1 MSEPTDILETALD
14 YLRKRAPLVGATL
27 NEAQIEALGVFL
39 SELKAYNEH
48 TNLVS
53 NADPLVVAREHVL
66 DSLSLCAHMPDAN
79 SSSRLVDIG
88 TGAGFPA
95 LVLAIAL
102 PQLNV
107 LAIESIGKKTR
118 FLQAMVAKLEMAQ
131 RVEIANDRAE
141 TLAFKPGLRGSFD
154 IATARA
160 VGKVDVIA
168 ELALP
173 FLKTDG
179 RLLAQKSQAQ
189 LDEERRRAGIAL
201 PILGGELVEVV
212 IPNVEALEKAH
223 VVLIVRKKSDTPK
236 RFPRTPV
243 QIKKA
248 PLAD

>member
-14 YLRKRAPLVGATL
+14 YLRKRAPLVGAAL
-27 NEAQIEALGVFL
+27 SESQLELLGVFL

-53 NADPLVVAREHVL
+53 NADPFVVAREHIL
-66 DSLSLCAHMPDAN
+66 DSLSLCSFMPDPNTSA
-79 SSSRLVDIG
+79 RLVDIG

-95 LVLAIAL
+95 LVLAIAM

-118 FLQAMVAKLEMAQ
+118 FLQGMADKLEMAQ

-141 TLAFKPGLRGSFD
+141 SLAFKPGLRGSFD

-160 VGKVDVIA
+160 VGKIDVIA

-179 RLLAQKSQAQ
+179 RLLAQKSQGQ
-189 LDEERRRAGIAL
+189 LEQEKRRAGTAL
-201 PILGGELVEVV
+201 PILGGELEEVV

-223 VVLIVRKKSDTPK
+223 VVLIVRKRSDTPK

-243 QIKKA
+243 QIKRA